1 MKTLLTALFLVAGL
15 AVFPAAAESPVVVDV
30 PFAFYAGD
38 RLMPAGE
45 YVLGPLGDSTF
56 DTLLMAAASGD
67 RLIVGN
73 IFTTASR
80 KKVGTRVVFNKYPG
94 ERYFLAQ
101 TWVEGEPL
109 GREMRKSQR
118 ERQVVTTTLI
128 TSLKPETVTLLAR
141 VK

>member
-15 AVFPAAAESPVVVDV
+15 AVFPAAAESPLVVDV

-45 YVLGPLGDSTF
+45 YMLGPLGGSRLE
-56 DTLLMAAASGD
+56 TLLTATASSD
-67 RLIVGN
+67 RLFVGN
-73 IFTTASR
+73 NLTSASKR
-80 KKVGTRVVFNKYPG
+80 KVGTRVVFNKYPG

-101 TWVEGEPL
+101 TWVEGESL
-109 GREMRKSQR
+109 GREMLKSER
-118 ERQVVTTTLI
+118 ERQVVTSTLI
-128 TSLKPETVTLLAR
+128 TGLKPETVTLLAR